1 MYAGTPYSGMA
12 TTYSPSGW
20 RRTAKS
26 FRWFGGGEELLM
38 AEFLKR
44 GRQKKTPSAIGRR
57 RADMFFW
64 ISPRSVKLQD
74 IPG

>member
-1 MYAGTPYSGMA
+1 MYAATPYSGMA
-12 TTYSPSGW
+12 TAHSPAGW

-26 FRWFGGGEELLM
+26 FRRFGGGENLLM

-44 GRQKKTPSAIGRR
+44 GRQKKRLPRLEGVVQIC
-57 RADMFFW
+57 FFW
-64 ISPRSVKLQD
+64 ISPRSVKLKD